1 MQTRQQTI
9 KSLKEEIDDLEG
21 RLEEVNHIA
30 EDWEDCFN
38 EKCTELN
45 ELNEQTDRVYEE
57 NEKLKAEAVAHVDG
71 VKRCTLSALRFGE
84 SVLARDTSELK
95 AENEKLKEREKGIMD
110 YEHAGILGCDSYE
123 RFCQAMCELEYD
135 EKWIS
140 ELKAENKKLKK
151 ENDLKTIINCK
162 NCKYD
167 KCEFY
172 NKSGNSWCPRCKGLN
187 YHEEDSDEE
196 EYQVVGSTVNMDAFN
211 KLKEDGMIPWAK

>member
-71 VKRCTLSALRFGE
+71 VKRCTLSAIRFGAAGA
-84 SVLARDTSELK
+84 SAAAVP
-95 AENEKLKEREKGIMD
+95 AENEKLRHELIEKSKA
-110 YEHAGILGCDSYE
+110 HLLT
-123 RFCQAMCELEYD
+123 LEID
-135 EKWIS
+135 LLKTIEIEKLW
-140 ELKAENKKLKK
+140 AENESLKE

-187 YHEEDSDEE
+187 YHEEDSDDEE